1 MAKESLQFFTR
12 YNLPKSVGVPCGDR
26 YDILYQMK
34 INKETGHKTLV
45 PSGKTDRYAL
55 VQSHFEET
63 KIENILKRATLDP
76 TVFNQRIGQYGDFT
90 EMPKTLA
97 EFQQMALD
105 MEHAFNELPVDVRKK
120 FDNSV
125 DKFIHDA
132 GSKEWFEKLGNKIDP
147 VLEKVEEVKE
157 TVTEGVTE

>member
-1 MAKESLQFFTR
+1 MAKEAFQFFTR

-26 YDILYQMK
+26 YDKTYQIK

-55 VQSHFEET
+55 VQSHLEET

-76 TVFNQRIGQYGDFT
+76 TVLNQRIGQYGDFT
-90 EMPKTLA
+90 DMPKTLA

-105 MEHAFNELPVDVRKK
+105 MEHAFNELPVEVRKE

-132 GSKEWFEKLGNKIDP
+132 GSKEWFEKLGNNKDSVIEQ
-147 VLEKVEEVKE
+147 VKEVKE
-157 TVTEGVTE
+157 DVAEGVTE